1 MACDG
6 FRIDRRAW
14 LGWMSWRANSSQ
26 FLRLSFSCSL
36 MRTFAYGGFGC
47 AALRVHP
54 IRCMIRAALVCGST
68 GNAEGHIVEAIF
80 RRKVAVCAQANRAA
94 S

>member
-26 FLRLSFSCSL
+26 FLRMSFSCSL

-47 AALRVHP
+47 ASLASSSDPMHDPRGAGLRLD
-54 IRCMIRAALVCGST
+54 RECGGT
-68 GNAEGHIVEAIF
+68 H
-80 RRKVAVCAQANRAA
+80 C
-94 S
+94 